1 MAAVEG
7 RTAGGT
13 GPGGR
18 ARSGL
23 TGRVGRP
30 TGLSDPKDWKPK
42 SGEIPTQPGVYR
54 FRDATGRV
62 IYVGK
67 AINLRQRLSNYFQP
81 LRSLHQ
87 RTRHMVLSANQVE
100 WTVVGSDFEALQLE
114 YTWIKEFDPPYNV
127 KFRDDKTYPYLA
139 LTMADEAPRVMVTR
153 NHRIPGARYFGPYPK
168 IWAVRDTIELMVK
181 AFPIRTCSDSSYA
194 KAMAS
199 GRPCFAGQ
207 IGRCGGP
214 CSQKVTIEEH
224 RAIVD
229 QFVTFMASHDRSV
242 ITRLQREM
250 KEASAAFEYEQ
261 AAKLRDRIQALENV
275 LEKSAVVLP
284 DGVDTDVF
292 GIEEDELAAAVQQ
305 FVIRGGRVR
314 GVRSWVVDKE
324 LDVTTGELVEQML
337 ESAYESEPPPRE
349 IIVPALPDDARA
361 LEAWLAAMRPRGGAV
376 AVRTAQRGDKAA
388 VLQTATLNA
397 KQSLMLYKS
406 RRSADYLART
416 QALNDIQDALGLA
429 EAPLRMEC
437 YDVSHLGGTNIVASM
452 VVFEDG
458 LPKKSAYRKFA
469 VNGYADDLESLHQV
483 LTRRLSHLEDDEV
496 SGLEEDLDH
505 QAAEAAADAAE
516 DAALGDD
523 EGTAAARRRK
533 RFAYRPGLIIVD
545 GGQPQ
550 VEAAARTLAELG
562 IDDIPLCGLAKRLE
576 EIWLPGNDF
585 PVILPRNSEALF
597 MLQRIRDEAHRFAIT
612 FQRAKRKNDIGSV
625 LSEVPGL
632 GPSRVKELLKHFGSV
647 KRLKGAT
654 PEQIGEVRGIG
665 PALAEAIVARLSPD
679 SGDPTED
686 GEPGA
691 SDG

>member
-1 MAAVEG
+1 VRG
-7 RTAGGT
+7 
-13 GPGGR
+13 
-18 ARSGL
+18 
-23 TGRVGRP
+23 
-30 TGLSDPKDWKPK
+30 SDPQHWRPK
-42 SGEIPTQPGVYR
+42 SGEIPTEPGVYR

-127 KFRDDKTYPYLA
+127 KFRDDKTYPYMA
-139 LTMADEAPRVMVTR
+139 LTMADEAPRVVTTR
-153 NHRIPGARYFGPYPK
+153 NHRIAGARYFGPYPK
-168 IWAVRDTIELMVK
+168 IWAVRETIELMVK

-194 KAMAS
+194 KAMAT

-229 QFVTFMASHDRSV
+229 QFATFMSSHDRSV
-242 ITRLQREM
+242 ITRMQRAM

-261 AAKLRDRIQALENV
+261 AAKLRDRVQALENV

-284 DGVDTDVF
+284 DSVDTDVF

-305 FVIRGGRVR
+305 FVVRGGRIR

-324 LDVTTGELVEQML
+324 IDVTTGELVERML
-337 ESAYESEPPPRE
+337 ETAYETEPPPRE
-349 IIVPALPDDARA
+349 IIVPALPEDATA
-361 LEAWLAAMRPRGGAV
+361 LETWLAAMRPRGGAV
-376 AVRTAQRGDKAA
+376 SLRTAQRGDKAA

-397 KQSLMLYKS
+397 KHSLMLYKS
-406 RRSADYLART
+406 RRSSDYVSRT
-416 QALNDIQDALGLA
+416 QALNDIQDALGLDV
-429 EAPLRMEC
+429 APLRMEC

-469 VNGYADDLESLHQV
+469 INGYADDLESLHQV

-496 SGLEEDLDH
+496 AGVEEDFE
-505 QAAEAAADAAE
+505 QPE
-516 DAALGDD
+516 LGEE
-523 EGTAAARRRK
+523 EGTAAERKRR

-550 VEAAARTLAELG
+550 VEAAARTLNELG
-562 IDDIPLCGLAKRLE
+562 IHDIPICGLAKRLE

-625 LSEVPGL
+625 LEEVPGL

-647 KRLKGAT
+647 KRLKVAT

-665 PALAEAIVARLSPD
+665 PALAEAIVARLGPGQS
-679 SGDPTED
+679 DPP
-686 GEPGA
+686 GAAEPTA

>member
-1 MAAVEG
+1 
-7 RTAGGT
+7 
-13 GPGGR
+13 
-18 ARSGL
+18 
-23 TGRVGRP
+23 
-30 TGLSDPKDWKPK
+30 
-42 SGEIPTQPGVYR
+42 
-54 FRDATGRV
+54 
-62 IYVGK
+62 
-67 AINLRQRLSNYFQP
+67 
-81 LRSLHQ
+81 
-87 RTRHMVLSANQVE
+87 
-100 WTVVGSDFEALQLE
+100 
-114 YTWIKEFDPPYNV
+114 
-127 KFRDDKTYPYLA
+127 
-139 LTMADEAPRVMVTR
+139 
-153 NHRIPGARYFGPYPK
+153 
-168 IWAVRDTIELMVK
+168 MVK
-181 AFPIRTCSDSSYA
+181 AFPIRTCSDSSYT

-214 CSQKVTIEEH
+214 CSQKVTIEQH
-224 RAIVD
+224 REVVE

-250 KEASAAFEYEQ
+250 KEASAAFEYEE
-261 AAKLRDRIQALENV
+261 AARLRDRIQALENV

-305 FVIRGGRVR
+305 FVIRGGRIR

-324 LDVTTGELVEQML
+324 IAVTTGELVEQML

-349 IIVPALPDDARA
+349 IIVPALPDDATA

-376 AVRTAQRGDKAA
+376 SLRTAQRGDKAA

-397 KQSLMLYKS
+397 KQALMLYKS
-406 RRSADYLART
+406 RRSSDYVART

-458 LPKKSAYRKFA
+458 LPKKSAYRKFS

-483 LTRRLSHLEDDEV
+483 LTRRLAHLQDDDI
-496 SGLEEDLDH
+496 GGIEEDEPETD
-505 QAAEAAADAAE
+505 AELADE
-516 DAALGDD
+516 
-523 EGTAAARRRK
+523 EGTAAERRRR

-562 IDDIPLCGLAKRLE
+562 IDDIPICGLAKRLE

-632 GPSRVKELLKHFGSV
+632 GPARVKVLLKHFGSV
-647 KRLKGAT
+647 KRLKEAT
-654 PEQIGEVRGIG
+654 PDQIGEVRGIG
-665 PALAEAIVARLSPD
+665 PALAEAIVARLSTD
-679 SGDPTED
+679 SDHPTER
-686 GEPGA
+686 GEATA

>member
-1 MAAVEG
+1 MAGFVEG

-18 ARSGL
+18 ASSGM
-23 TGRVGRP
+23 TGAVGRP
-30 TGLSDPKDWKPK
+30 TARSDPKSWKPK
-42 SGEIPTQPGVYR
+42 SGDIPTQPGVYR

-67 AINLRQRLSNYFQP
+67 AVNLRQRLSNYFQP

-87 RTRHMVLSANQVE
+87 RTRHMVLSASQVE

-127 KFRDDKTYPYLA
+127 KFRDDKTYPYMA
-139 LTMADEAPRVMVTR
+139 ITMADDAPRVMVTR

-168 IWAVRDTIELMVK
+168 IWAVRETIELMVK

-214 CSQKVTIEEH
+214 CSQKVTMEEH
-224 RAIVD
+224 REVVD

-250 KEASAAFEYEQ
+250 KEASATFEYEQ
-261 AAKLRDRIQALENV
+261 AARLRDRIQALENV

-324 LDVTTGELVEQML
+324 IAVTTGELVEQML
-337 ESAYESEPPPRE
+337 ESAYETEPPPRE
-349 IIVPALPDDARA
+349 IIVPALPDDATA
-361 LEAWLAAMRPRGGAV
+361 LEKWLAAMRPRGGAV
-376 AVRTAQRGDKAA
+376 ALRTAQRGDKAA

-406 RRSADYLART
+406 RRSSDYVART

-483 LTRRLSHLEDDEV
+483 LTRRLSHLEDDDIAGIE
-496 SGLEEDLDH
+496 EEDPESE
-505 QAAEAAADAAE
+505 AELSDE
-516 DAALGDD
+516 
-523 EGTAAARRRK
+523 EGTAAERKRR

-562 IDDIPLCGLAKRLE
+562 IDDIPICGLAKRLE

-612 FQRAKRKNDIGSV
+612 FQRAKRKNNIGSV
-625 LSEVPGL
+625 LAEVPGL
-632 GPSRVKELLKHFGSV
+632 GPTRVKVLLKHFGSV
-647 KRLKGAT
+647 KRLKEAT

-665 PALAEAIVARLSPD
+665 PALAEAIVARLATD
-679 SGDPTED
+679 SDHPTER
-686 GEPGA
+686 GEPTA